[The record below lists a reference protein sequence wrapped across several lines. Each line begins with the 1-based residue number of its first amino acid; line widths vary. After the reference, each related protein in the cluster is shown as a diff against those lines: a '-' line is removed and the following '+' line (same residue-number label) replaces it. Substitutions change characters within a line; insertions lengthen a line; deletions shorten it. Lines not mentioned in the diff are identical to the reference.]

1 MNNSVSKTI
10 NMKLPKL
17 EIKRFSGDPKEYK
30 SFKDAFEIYLKSF
43 LTGEASRSVKGLA
56 VTTGN
61 YEEALHDLDER
72 YGNIQ
77 ITVSS
82 HFEEVTKLPVVHNNG
97 DTTKLIELYDKI
109 ETNLRS
115 LSIGIQAGTYGCI
128 LVPMLKISYLKRLTC
143 F

>member
-82 HFEEVTKLPVVHNNG
+82 HSEELTKLPVVHNNG

-128 LVPMLKISYLKRLTC
+128 LVPMLKISYLKRLNC